1 MTSTTEQSAGDDE
14 EEATRTWVEKTAT
27 WESTNTLP
35 SAIHFLARCL
45 EHTPRDV
52 NHFVITNGFTS
63 SSFSFSMECLFGFS
77 RFEN

>member
-1 MTSTTEQSAGDDE
+1 MTSTTEQPIAGDE
-14 EEATRTWVEKTAT
+14 EEGEGEATRTWVEKTAT

-52 NHFVITNGFTS
+52 NHLVITNDLS
-63 SSFSFSMECLFGFS
+63 SSSLNMIRLSLI
-77 RFEN
+77 